1 MVRDAF
7 GDYRL
12 PGSSLAGAARAF
24 AADHGFEG
32 LFGRGDAD
40 ACASS
45 IEFSDGFLL
54 DWDGRPVLEKRLQG
68 ERPSIGDML
77 EVQEHVRI
85 DHQSGAAEDSGK
97 FDAEVVSSGLRF
109 RIELTFHEP
118 WADSAGNAGKFAL
131 AFAEVASAIAEGKIF
146 TLGDAP
152 STAEDKDEYLLCFS
166 DGGKPLWKTKTGKAW
181 SSGQENWQSS
191 RSTPT
196 VDGGMVYVVTPH
208 GDVVCC
214 STTDG
219 NELWRKNLK
228 SDFGGN
234 KADGWGYSESVLID
248 EDRVVCTPG
257 GPTATMVALN
267 KNTGEVIWKCS
278 RQADRGAGHAS
289 IVMARIGDT
298 RVYLQTTGSGAMAVR
313 AQDGKLLWT
322 NTFDA
327 TIAVAPNPIV
337 HGDLVFFS
345 AGYGRGGAL
354 IQQVQQNDEI
364 RATAVYGWRREL
376 ANKHGGV
383 ILMENCLF
391 GDSDDRGLPFCADL
405 KTGKLL
411 WRSRGSGQGSVA
423 MAGADGCLY
432 LRFSDGTMTLAKA
445 ASSGYRETGSFRIPG
460 SGELPSW
467 SHPAIADARLFLRE
481 QDSILCYDL
490 QRPDALAD
498 SSSD

>member
-1 MVRDAF
+1 MSREQ
-7 GDYRL
+7 GLLQSWPKGGPTLLWQTR
-12 PGSSLAGAARAF
+12 GA
-24 AADHGFEG
+24 
-32 LFGRGDAD
+32 GRGYGSVAI
-40 ACASS
+40 A
-45 IEFSDGFLL
+45 
-54 DWDGRPVLEKRLQG
+54 
-68 ERPSIGDML
+68 GDQL
-77 EVQEHVRI
+77 FALG
-85 DHQSGAAEDSGK
+85 DSPAETND
-97 FDAEVVSSGLRF
+97 DAEYLVAFTRESGTPIWKQKVSRAWNEG
-109 RIELTFHEP
+109 EP
-118 WADSAGNAGKFAL
+118 S
-131 AFAEVASAIAEGKIF
+131 
-146 TLGDAP
+146 
-152 STAEDKDEYLLCFS
+152 
-166 DGGKPLWKTKTGKAW
+166 
-181 SSGQENWQSS
+181 WQGA

-196 VDGGMVYVVTPH
+196 VDGNLVCVLGAH
-208 GDVVCC
+208 GDLVCC
-214 STTDG
+214 DAVTG
-219 NELWRKNLK
+219 QERWRRQLGK
-228 SDFGGN
+228 DFSGL
-234 KADGWGYSESVLID
+234 KADSWGYSESVLID